1 MKRTGQN
8 RVRTLTVVRSVR
20 VRVLASILLLTAL
33 GMTLTGVAVY
43 LVQNSRIDHRVRL
56 HVDREATE
64 FERFHAT
71 AVDPETGKPF
81 ASLERLLLTATERN
95 VPDEHEALL
104 SLIDGVVRYSSPG
117 SKAGPLSADR
127 TFLRTV
133 HTVVDGRRPALRSV
147 ETATGRVQLAVRP
160 VTRQGRTGAWV
171 VAHWTE
177 REEAE
182 FADVM
187 RAYVLTALV
196 VLLLVAL
203 AGWFVTG
210 RLLAPIRIMQRTA
223 LRITDTDLTQRIRVS
238 GHDDLSELGRTFNVM
253 LGRLEKAFTDQRQ
266 FLDDVGHEL
275 RTPITVVRGHLEL
288 LDSFEP
294 TEVDE
299 VRALAIDEL
308 NRMAR
313 MVDDLLLLARAERP
327 DFLRL
332 AEVDVGSLIDEVREK
347 ARALGDRHWQLDAR
361 AETKLYGD
369 HQRLTQALLELAHNA
384 VTLTGENDTVALGSA
399 VDEADG
405 SVRLWVRDTG
415 PGVAPDDAACIFDRY
430 RRGAAGRRGGSGLG
444 LAIVRAIIEAHGGRV
459 VLDSH
464 PWRGAT
470 FTLVIPRVRDDRPAR
485 VLTRAPAR

>member
-1 MKRTGQN
+1 MKTTLRN

-33 GMTLTGVAVY
+33 GMTLTGVAIYV
-43 LVQNSRIDHRVRL
+43 VQKSRIDHRVRL
-56 HVDREATE
+56 HVNREATE
-64 FERFHAT
+64 FELFHAT

-81 ASLERLLLTATERN
+81 ASLERLLLTATRRN

-104 SLIDGVVRYSSPG
+104 SLIDGAVRYSTPE
-117 SKAGPLSADR
+117 SKAGLLSADR
-127 TFLRTV
+127 AFLRTV
-133 HTVVDGRRPALRSV
+133 HTVIDGERPALRV
-147 ETATGRVQLAVRP
+147 VDTTAGRVQLAVRP

-171 VAHWTE
+171 IAHWTE
-177 REEAE
+177 REAAE

-187 RAYVLTALV
+187 RAYIVTALG
-196 VLLLVAL
+196 VLLLAAL
-203 AGWFVTG
+203 VGWFVTG
-210 RLLAPIRIMQRTA
+210 RLLAPITVMRRTA

-238 GHDDLSELGRTFNVM
+238 GNDDLSELGRTFNVM
-253 LGRLEKAFTDQRQ
+253 LGRLEKAFTDQRH

-288 LDSFEP
+288 VDSREP
-294 TEVDE
+294 AEVDE
-299 VRALAIDEL
+299 VRTLVIDEL

-313 MVDDLLLLARAERP
+313 MVDDLLLLARAEQP

-332 AEVDVGSLIDEVREK
+332 AAVDVGSLIDEVCDK
-347 ARALGDRHWQLDAR
+347 ARALGDRRWRVDAR
-361 AETKLYGD
+361 AETELRGD

-415 PGVAPDDAACIFDRY
+415 PGVTPDDAACIFGRHQ
-430 RRGAAGRRGGSGLG
+430 RGASCRRGGSGLG
-444 LAIVRAIIEAHGGRV
+444 LSIVRAITEAHGGRV

-470 FTLVIPRVRDDRPAR
+470 FTLVIPRDLAAR
-485 VLTRAPAR
+485 HSGLPTRAPVR